1 MDNVAPRKVT
11 HSKEKDITDGDVTQ
25 SNRQHIPSSV
35 EDDTSKRKKS
45 FVNIPSTNPN
55 TTTWQQQSM
64 NFQPMDND
72 GKFNSSIILIQ
83 D

>member
-1 MDNVAPRKVT
+1 MDNVTQRNVT
-11 HSKEKDITDGDVTQ
+11 HSKEKDTTDGDVTQ

-35 EDDTSKRKKS
+35 EEDTSKRKKS
-45 FVNIPSTNPN
+45 FVNIPATNSN

-72 GKFNSSIILIQ
+72 GKCRLCIDSWA
-83 D
+83 